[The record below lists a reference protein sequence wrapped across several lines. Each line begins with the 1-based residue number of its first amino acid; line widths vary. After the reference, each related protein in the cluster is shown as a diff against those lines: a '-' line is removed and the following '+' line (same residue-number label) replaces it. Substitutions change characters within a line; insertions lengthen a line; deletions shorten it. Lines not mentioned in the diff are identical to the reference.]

1 MAAAAVAT
9 VGASAVTGNV
19 IADARNDRDGQRS
32 GPSRAYSLQ
41 KKEAPSEGMR
51 RIAAGRAQKAIEGL
65 RSAARG
71 EEPAKSIHSTRKDL
85 KKLRALLRLVRGEL
99 GEDLYRSEN
108 ERYREVGQSLSA
120 TRDAQVKAE
129 TLRSLL
135 EPSELEPAV
144 ERAAARWEGALEQE
158 DQMAGEQASHHRESM
173 IAPLLE
179 QLGEGERRIGDWP
192 LDG

>member
-1 MAAAAVAT
+1 MA
-9 VGASAVTGNV
+9 
-19 IADARNDRDGQRS
+19 
-32 GPSRAYSLQ
+32 LK
-41 KKEAPSEGMR
+41 KKEAAAEGMR
-51 RIAAGRAQKAIEGL
+51 RIAAGRAQKAIEEL

-135 EPSELEPAV
+135 EHSEIEPPWRGPPPTGNGRWSRRTKWPA
-144 ERAAARWEGALEQE
+144 RRPGIAASQ
-158 DQMAGEQASHHRESM
+158 
-173 IAPLLE
+173 
-179 QLGEGERRIGDWP
+179 
-192 LDG
+192 